1 MAVPNITKISQNS
14 GNVGQKGV
22 IITGTNLDGTDFQ
35 LNMYDDNFIAH
46 NINSYVTYK
55 SYNEVRFTIPNFI
68 SGKYYL
74 AIITSEGASN
84 VI

>member
-1 MAVPNITKISQNS
+1 MAIPNITKISSTS
-14 GNVGQKGV
+14 GNVSDVGV
-22 IITGTNLDGTDFQ
+22 IITGTSLDGVNFQ
-35 LNMYDDNFIAH
+35 LNMYDSDFVAH
-46 NINSYVTYK
+46 NINNYVTYK
-55 SYNEVRFTIPNFI
+55 SYNEVRFTVPNFI

>member
-1 MAVPNITKISQNS
+1 MAIPNITQVSPLS
-14 GNVGQKGV
+14 GNVGDNGV
-22 IITGTNLDGTDFQ
+22 IITGTGFNGNNFQ
-35 LNMYDDNFIAH
+35 LNMYDSSFIAH
-46 NINSYVTYK
+46 NINNYVTYK
-55 SYNEVRFTIPNFI
+55 AYNEVRFTVPNFI